1 MAWTAFQKKHETMN
15 MVDVM
20 NTENNIGIANPW
32 PVSKGD
38 FRVGNATSCVCVV
51 TLASEI
57 TPSEDMLGNIALWGT
72 CKTENLGIE
81 KIVVNI
87 ISNCNVRYVII
98 AGQESRGH
106 FPGDTM
112 FALYANGIDGNG
124 RIIGSNGAIPFI
136 ENISE
141 DGIARFVRQV
151 QLIDMRGISDI
162 GEIGAVVNEHK
173 ALKEPFFEEPMV
185 VGTKKKIK
193 KQVQLQDM
201 TADILI
207 TYGIVMDATSGMI
220 YSQT

>member
-1 MAWTAFQKKHETMN
+1 MT
-15 MVDVM
+15 
-20 NTENNIGIANPW
+20 GLANPW

-38 FRVGNATSCVCVV
+38 FRIGDATSCVCVV
-51 TLASEI
+51 TLASEV
-57 TPSEDMLGNIALWGT
+57 TPSDDVLGNVALWGT
-72 CKTENLGIE
+72 CKTENLGME
-81 KIVVNI
+81 KIIVNV
-87 ISNCNVRYVII
+87 ISNCNIRYVII

-112 FALYANGIDGNG
+112 FALYENGIDENG

-151 QLIDMRGISDI
+151 QLIDMRDI
-162 GEIGAVVNEHK
+162 YDLGEIGTMVDECKSK
-173 ALKEPFFEEPMV
+173 ASREPFSEEPMI

-193 KQVQLQDM
+193 KHVQLQDM

-207 TYGIVMDATSGMI
+207 TDGIVMDVVSGMVF
-220 YSQT
+220 SQA

>member
-1 MAWTAFQKKHETMN
+1 MIDAA
-15 MVDVM
+15 DVM
-20 NTENNIGIANPW
+20 NTENKTGLANPW

-38 FRVGNATSCVCVV
+38 FRVGDATSCVCVV

-57 TPSEDMLGNIALWGT
+57 TPPDDMLGNVALWGT

-81 KIVVNI
+81 KIIVNI
-87 ISNCNVRYVII
+87 ISNCNIRYVII

-112 FALYANGIDGNG
+112 FALYANGIDKNG

-151 QLIDMRGISDI
+151 QLIDMRGIADI
-162 GEIGAVVNEHK
+162 GEIGTIVDEHK
-173 ALKEPFFEEPMV
+173 AFRELFSEEPMV

-207 TYGIVMDATSGMI
+207 TDGIVMDATSGMI
-220 YSQT
+220 YSQTQSDA

>member
-1 MAWTAFQKKHETMN
+1 MI
-15 MVDVM
+15 DVADAM
-20 NTENNIGIANPW
+20 NTENKTGLANPW

-38 FRVGNATSCVCVV
+38 FRVGDATSCVCVV

-57 TPSEDMLGNIALWGT
+57 TPSEDLLGNVALWGT

-87 ISNCNVRYVII
+87 ISNCNIRYVII
-98 AGQESRGH
+98 TGQESRGH

-112 FALYANGIDGNG
+112 FALYENGIDING

-136 ENISE
+136 ENISK

-162 GEIGAVVNEHK
+162 DKIRATVDTYK
-173 ALKEPFFEEPMV
+173 AFKEPFFETPMV

-193 KQVQLQDM
+193 KQVQLHDVA
-201 TADILI
+201 ADILI
-207 TYGIVMDATSGMI
+207 TDGICMDVTTGIIFSEVLQI
-220 YSQT
+220 VSE

>member
-1 MAWTAFQKKHETMN
+1 MT
-15 MVDVM
+15 
-20 NTENNIGIANPW
+20 GLANPW

-38 FRVGNATSCVCVV
+38 FRVGDATSRVCVV

-57 TPSEDMLGNIALWGT
+57 ALPDDMLDNVALWGT

-81 KIVVNI
+81 KIIVNV
-87 ISNCNVRYVII
+87 ISNCNIRYVII

-112 FALYANGIDGNG
+112 FALYENGIAENG

-151 QLIDMRGISDI
+151 QLIDMRDISDLV
-162 GEIGAVVNEHK
+162 EIGKMVDECKSK
-173 ALKEPFFEEPMV
+173 ASREPFSEEPMV

-193 KQVQLQDM
+193 KHVQLQDM

-207 TYGIVMDATSGMI
+207 TDGIVMDVVSGMVF
-220 YSQT
+220 SQAK

>member
-1 MAWTAFQKKHETMN
+1 MT
-15 MVDVM
+15 
-20 NTENNIGIANPW
+20 GLANPW

-38 FRVGNATSCVCVV
+38 FRIGDATSCVCVV
-51 TLASEI
+51 TLASEV
-57 TPSEDMLGNIALWGT
+57 TPSDDVLGNVALWGT
-72 CKTENLGIE
+72 CKTENLGME
-81 KIVVNI
+81 KIIVNV
-87 ISNCNVRYVII
+87 ISNCNIRYVII

-112 FALYANGIDGNG
+112 FALYENGIDENG

-151 QLIDMRGISDI
+151 QLIDMRDI
-162 GEIGAVVNEHK
+162 YDLGEIGTMVDECKSK
-173 ALKEPFFEEPMV
+173 ASREPFSEEPMV

-193 KQVQLQDM
+193 KHVQLQDM

-207 TYGIVMDATSGMI
+207 TDGIVMDVVSGMVF
-220 YSQT
+220 SQA

>member
-1 MAWTAFQKKHETMN
+1 MT
-15 MVDVM
+15 
-20 NTENNIGIANPW
+20 GLANPW

-38 FRVGNATSCVCVV
+38 FRVGDATSCVCVV
-51 TLASEI
+51 TLASDI
-57 TPSEDMLGNIALWGT
+57 TPPDDLLGNVALWGT

-81 KIVVNI
+81 KIIVNV
-87 ISNCNVRYVII
+87 ISNCNIRYVII

-112 FALYANGIDGNG
+112 FAIYENGIDENG

-151 QLIDMRGISDI
+151 QLIDMNGISDI
-162 GEIGAVVNEHK
+162 GEIGAMVDK
-173 ALKEPFFEEPMV
+173 YKSSLGPFSEEPMV

-193 KQVQLQDM
+193 KHVQLQDM
-201 TADILI
+201 AADILI
-207 TYGIVMDATSGMI
+207 TDGIVMDVTSGMVF
-220 YSQT
+220 SQT